1 MTRIVVAVALVVI
14 VGVWLMQRENQRD
27 RDYQE
32 TRERIDNAP
41 ADIPDSR
48 AGIERVLCDLAG
60 PACPH

>member
-1 MTRIVVAVALVVI
+1 MRGLAIVLALVAI
-14 VGVWLMQRENQRD
+14 AGVLMMLRENQRD

-41 ADIPDSR
+41 DIPDSR

-60 PACPH
+60 TACPH